1 MLAKS
6 PVITT
11 SFVKVIEKE
20 FQRQDAL
27 VPTMSTFIEHIED
40 LIHVQFREVTEN
52 TPKDA
57 SVEIQRAGFSRIPIK
72 LELAKVIKEKKEP
85 PIQLLWILKMSDLL
99 KEAISNWYWS
109 PFKPAPILENF
120 KMEFNILRVD
130 AFYELLNGLRTTE
143 IVKLKSDFC
152 FYRSRLMRGML
163 ALFNH
168 QARSRY
174 DYQGHLAIRFSRP
187 LMKRAHKDQLLN
199 EGKWFKP
206 DWLITN
212 AKEI

>member
-1 MLAKS
+1 
-6 PVITT
+6 
-11 SFVKVIEKE
+11 
-20 FQRQDAL
+20 
-27 VPTMSTFIEHIED
+27 
-40 LIHVQFREVTEN
+40 
-52 TPKDA
+52 
-57 SVEIQRAGFSRIPIK
+57 
-72 LELAKVIKEKKEP
+72 
-85 PIQLLWILKMSDLL
+85 MSDLL

-120 KMEFNILRVD
+120 KMEFNILRIE
-130 AFYELLNGLRTTE
+130 AFHELLSSLRTTE

-187 LMKRAHKDQLLN
+187 QMKRAHKEMILN

-206 DWLITN
+206 DWHITN
-212 AKEI
+212 AKEIQFFKRSRAIPDIVEARRENAMEHYIQHDIGSVINHFY